1 MKLRILT
8 TIVLLSAME
17 LIQLAAARPSLSQTD
32 LNTQL
37 QEALCAQNWGRAIQ
51 VIDQMK
57 KVAGRENASQLNFF
71 RGQLEVIAR
80 ENADVPEWKEAC
92 PAPEIPTTDQPPT
105 IPDPS
110 TEVPA
115 ITQP

>member
-8 TIVLLSAME
+8 TIALLSAME

-92 PAPEIPTTDQPPT
+92 PTPEIPTTDQPPT

>member
-1 MKLRILT
+1 MKKRILIT
-8 TIVLLSAME
+8 VVLLSTIE
-17 LIQLAAARPSLSQTD
+17 LIQLAAARPSFSQTD

-57 KVAGRENASQLNFF
+57 KVAGREYASQLNFF

-92 PAPEIPTTDQPPT
+92 PIPEIPTTDQPTT
-105 IPDPS
+105 IPGSSP
-110 TEVPA
+110 EIPA
-115 ITQP
+115 INQP